1 MTSERIQQIQ
11 AETAYVDSVSVQQAL
26 LKVWNECERNQKVLL
41 TDFAEYLQKRMWD
54 DGESD
59 LSEFVDDFLSQQNN
73 QSNPFESEAE
83 TQDRVVEV
91 RQYEDVNW
99 HRRVLITEKK
109 GKFVCWKEAR
119 TIEEI
124 NTNDGAACWN
134 FMRELPIKTILT
146 KTEIAEKFG
155 VDVENL
161 EIR

>member
-1 MTSERIQQIQ
+1 MKHQINYEDLKVGQ
-11 AETAYVDSVSVQQAL
+11 KVWTIHEGYCTVNGLRSVSDFVIKAGVYFYTKEGFFSLQAHSPSL
-26 LKVWNECERNQKVLL
+26 
-41 TDFAEYLQKRMWD
+41 
-54 DGESD
+54 
-59 LSEFVDDFLSQQNN
+59 FL
-73 QSNPFESEAE
+73 SNPFEAE
-83 TQDRVVEV
+83 SQAQERVVEV

-99 HRRVLITEKK
+99 HRRVLITEKR
-109 GKFVCWKEAR
+109 GKFVCWRDAQ

-124 NTNDGAACWN
+124 NTNHGGTSWN